1 MFPGSESDFFRNRLT
16 HSLEVAQIAK
26 SIALRING
34 EHEYFK
40 KYSIDLDLV
49 ETAALAHDL
58 GHPPFGHNGEKALDE
73 CMRDKGGFEGNA
85 QTLRV
90 LARLEKKEL
99 EPGAS
104 EDLSEDK
111 RVGLNLTYR
120 TLAAVLKY
128 DNCILLRRSES
139 PLVKGYYLSEEGLV
153 KRIKEHVVGPDIA
166 DGLDGG
172 FKTIECQIMD
182 VADDIAYSTY
192 DLEDALK
199 TGFVSPMS
207 MIWALSSETTIEA
220 IKEKTGLSE
229 DEIFAHVTGIWMSSL
244 PEASGG
250 VAGDGALEV
259 ATYIYGTFQNLAQDG
274 TARTELTSEL
284 VNEYVEGIDV
294 DLDESVPPLSRVT
307 LKKELRERVEVV
319 KNLTYELVVNSPNL
333 KSVEYRGLRIVNAMF
348 DALSAHDGNFLLPDD
363 YRLQLRDTSAERE
376 RTICDFIAAMTDRYA
391 LEFFGRLYSEGAPT
405 IFKPL

>member
-1 MFPGSESDFFRNRLT
+1 
-16 HSLEVAQIAK
+16 
-26 SIALRING
+26 
-34 EHEYFK
+34 
-40 KYSIDLDLV
+40 
-49 ETAALAHDL
+49 
-58 GHPPFGHNGEKALDE
+58 
-73 CMRDKGGFEGNA
+73 MRDKGGFEGNA

-128 DNCILLRRSES
+128 DNCIPLRRSES
-139 PLVKGYYLSEEGLV
+139 PLVRGTTCP
-153 KRIKEHVVGPDIA
+153 KRG
-166 DGLDGG
+166 
-172 FKTIECQIMD
+172 
-182 VADDIAYSTY
+182 
-192 DLEDALK
+192 
-199 TGFVSPMS
+199 
-207 MIWALSSETTIEA
+207 W
-220 IKEKTGLSE
+220 LSE

-259 ATYIYGTFQNLAQDG
+259 ATYIYGTFQNSAQDG
-274 TARTELTSEL
+274 TARIELTSEL

-333 KSVEYRGLRIVNAMF
+333 KSVKYCGDDGSLCSGVLRKAVLRRCTDDLQAPLTGPSSCHA
-348 DALSAHDGNFLLPDD
+348 AL
-363 YRLQLRDTSAERE
+363 
-376 RTICDFIAAMTDRYA
+376 
-391 LEFFGRLYSEGAPT
+391 
-405 IFKPL
+405 